1 MPGSVFYML
10 CSAETRSAVKTGGCF
25 RGLRAWKEVNTMEFW
40 IGLGFLMGQCALI
53 AWDFS
58 SRTKETG
65 PVLSAGSG
73 TDVMS
78 GAVQAGVP
86 DRLQMAWLLM
96 DTACSQQEEKGRQ
109 ARSRM
114 QALLG
119 QLDDLLLKETET
131 EEPVLQGLYSHRLL
145 LQSCL
150 ALAEED
156 HTGRARHFF
165 RRSGNA
171 MHPRSRALEALSL
184 LFLQLPDISALQFQQ
199 ARGQLLQA
207 AGSSE
212 ALHNAL
218 LALQD
223 LHAREQKA
231 RRQAVLAAPRTAC

>member
-1 MPGSVFYML
+1 
-10 CSAETRSAVKTGGCF
+10 
-25 RGLRAWKEVNTMEFW
+25 MEIW

-53 AWDFS
+53 AWDFA
-58 SRTKETG
+58 SRAKETG
-65 PVLSAGSG
+65 PVLSAASG
-73 TDVMS
+73 TDAMS
-78 GAVQAGVP
+78 GSLQAGVP

-109 ARSRM
+109 ARNRM

-119 QLDDLLLKETET
+119 QMDELLLKETET

-156 HTGRARHFF
+156 QTARARRFF
-165 RRSGNA
+165 RRSKNT
-171 MHPRSRALEALSL
+171 MHPHSRALEALSL
-184 LFLQLPDISALQFQQ
+184 LFLQLPQISALQFQQ

-231 RRQAVLAAPRTAC
+231 GRQAVPVLPRTAC

>member
-10 CSAETRSAVKTGGCF
+10 CTAETRSAVKTGGCF
-25 RGLRAWKEVNTMEFW
+25 RGLQAWKEVNTMEFW

-53 AWDFS
+53 AWDFA

-65 PVLSAGSG
+65 PVLPAGSG

-78 GAVQAGVP
+78 EALQAGLP

-119 QLDDLLLKETET
+119 QLDELLLKDSET

-156 HTGRARHFF
+156 QTGRARRFF
-165 RRSGNA
+165 RRSRNT
-171 MHPRSRALEALSL
+171 MHPHSRTLEALSL
-184 LFLQLPDISALQFQQ
+184 LFLQLPQISALQFQQ

-223 LHAREQKA
+223 LHAREQKEK
-231 RRQAVLAAPRTAC
+231 RQAVPALLQAIS